1 MRNKKRDIYIC
12 VINTLVCAI
21 IGALIFLHLQTVRQ
35 SYLKGLDA
43 GLNAHSVQDV
53 ESLVNK

>member
-1 MRNKKRDIYIC
+1 MRNKKRDVYVSLLTALI
-12 VINTLVCAI
+12 CAI
-21 IGALIFLHLQTVRQ
+21 VFALIFLHLQTVRQ

>member
-1 MRNKKRDIYIC
+1 MRNKKRDY
-12 VINTLVCAI
+12 VISVTTALICAI
-21 IGALIFLHLQTVRQ
+21 IFALIFLHLQTVRQ